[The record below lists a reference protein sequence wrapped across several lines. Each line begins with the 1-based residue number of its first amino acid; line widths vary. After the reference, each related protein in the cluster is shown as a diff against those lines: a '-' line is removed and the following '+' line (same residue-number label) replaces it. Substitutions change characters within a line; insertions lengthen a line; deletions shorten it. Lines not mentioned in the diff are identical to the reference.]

1 MIHLWLI
8 CQINF
13 FGLDRAPLTPFP
25 FDNFQGVPHVFMF
38 FYHHIHTPNTIYVLY
53 YAISIPV
60 LLSRV
65 CQLQN
70 CERNL
75 LSHRDLSWSLWPQ
88 ANRDKKTKTWG
99 IRNLIRTA
107 RSAKIFSHLEFHLA
121 YCIKLGQTFGFPK
134 FNHLMNIDKVLL
146 REPIEKCPKRA
157 KTQFLGPKTHVFFCK
172 NGKD

>member
-13 FGLDRAPLTPFP
+13 FWTRPSPFNPLPLWQFP
-25 FDNFQGVPHVFMF
+25 GSTTRFYVFLPPHS
-38 FYHHIHTPNTIYVLY
+38 HTKYYICIILY
-53 YAISIPV
+53 YINSCFVIEGLSTSKLRKEPSIPQRSELV
-60 LLSRV
+60 LVASGKQR
-65 CQLQN
+65 Q
-70 CERNL
+70 
-75 LSHRDLSWSLWPQ
+75 
-88 ANRDKKTKTWG
+88 KKTWG

-146 REPIEKCPKRA
+146 REPIKKCPKRA